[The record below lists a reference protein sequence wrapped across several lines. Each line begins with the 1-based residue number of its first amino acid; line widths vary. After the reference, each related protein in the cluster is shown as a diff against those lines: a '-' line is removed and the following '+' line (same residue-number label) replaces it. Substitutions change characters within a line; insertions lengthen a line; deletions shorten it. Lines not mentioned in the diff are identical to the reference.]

1 MKQINWYIQ
10 PFITVEDMYKHTDVA
25 VFINNII
32 TVQDMGTHSLIRMM
46 DGNVVETRMDFDTV
60 LNEVLINVNPEED
73 E

>member
-10 PFITVEDMYKHTDVA
+10 PFITLEDMYKNAEVA

-32 TVQDMGTHSLIRMM
+32 TVQDMGSHTLIRMV
-46 DGNVVETRMDFDTV
+46 DGNVVETQMDFDDV
-60 LNEVLINVNPEED
+60 LNEILMNVNPEE